1 MRWSITS
8 ERRSRLT
15 HGLAAAGLV
24 EFVPPLLEINKV
36 LRDMTDEI
44 SRADSLYSDEVI
56 TGTMRLIKTSEA
68 LLENRVIVQT
78 IH

>member
-1 MRWSITS
+1 
-8 ERRSRLT
+8 
-15 HGLAAAGLV
+15 
-24 EFVPPLLEINKV
+24 VPPLLEINKV
-36 LRDMTDEI
+36 LHDMTDEI

-68 LLENRVIVQT
+68 LLESRVIVQT